1 MSVVP
6 VPRDS
11 APSFLVIHVSRIG
24 DTMMFTPAL
33 RAIAKAFPDSEITC
47 LGHPNRHTVLQNLP
61 FVKHVGSISKTTAVW
76 RGRLGRK
83 KWDYAIVAGFDEPLV
98 AYALRVAHKVVAFRQ
113 ADERLNRQLYR
124 VVEPAPINSLHGVRQ
139 FLMLPDA
146 LGISPD
152 GYRLAYRVTQEE
164 QTTARERLSK
174 LWPGRTSP
182 LVGLM
187 LESFPTKPY
196 RDWPTEHFVQLC
208 RHVLDAYPEACF
220 ILLGGGLPQEKV
232 ALFHDTFGERV
243 ANFSGRLSLRQ
254 SAAIM
259 AELDLYVGVDTGPTH
274 IAGTL
279 DMPMV
284 ALYHCLHPS
293 EGLKPLERSN
303 LWILDLPLDEG
314 EVCSSRTPLSRI
326 TVEAVWE
333 CARAALAEPLSPAS
347 ISSDQP
353 GHV

>member
-1 MSVVP
+1 MTAS
-6 VPRDS
+6 RDH
-11 APSFLVIHVSRIG
+11 APSFLVIHVTRIG

-33 RAIAKAFPDSEITC
+33 RAIAKAFPGSEITC
-47 LGHPNRHTVLQNLP
+47 LGHPNRYAVLQNLP
-61 FVKHVGSISKTTAVW
+61 FVKRVGSISKNTAIW
-76 RGRLGRK
+76 RGWLGGK
-83 KWDYAIVAGFDEPLV
+83 KWDYAIVTGFDEPLI

-113 ADERLNRQLYR
+113 PDERLNRRLHR
-124 VVEPAPINSLHGVRQ
+124 VVESAPFNSLHGVRQ
-139 FLMLPDA
+139 FLMLTDA
-146 LGISPD
+146 LGIPPD
-152 GYRLAYRVTQEE
+152 GYCLAYRVTQEE
-164 QTTARERLSK
+164 QASARERLDK
-174 LWPGRTSP
+174 LWPSRTSP

-196 RDWPTEHFVQLC
+196 RDWPTEHFVRLC
-208 RHVLDAYPEACF
+208 RHVLDAYPDAHF

-243 ANFSGRLSLRQ
+243 ANLSGRLSLRQ

-274 IAGTL
+274 IAGAL
-279 DMPMV
+279 DIPMV

-293 EGLKPLERSN
+293 EGLKPLERPR

-326 TVEAVWE
+326 TVEAVWK
-333 CARAALAEPLSPAS
+333 CAKAALAEPLPLPSP
-347 ISSDQP
+347 SSDQSE
-353 GHV
+353 HA

>member
-1 MSVVP
+1 MHEAP
-6 VPRDS
+6 PHN
-11 APSFLVIHVSRIG
+11 AHPPSFLAIHVTRIG

-33 RAIAKAFPDSEITC
+33 RAIAKAFPGSEITC
-47 LGHPNRHTVLQNLP
+47 LGHPNRHTALQNLP
-61 FVKHVGSISKTTAVW
+61 FVKHVGSISKNTAVW
-76 RGRLGRK
+76 RGWLGRK
-83 KWDYAIVAGFDEPLV
+83 KWDYAIVTGFDEPLV

-113 ADERLNRQLYR
+113 SDERLNRQLYR
-124 VVEPAPINSLHGVRQ
+124 VVEPSPVNSLHGVRQ

-164 QTTARERLSK
+164 QTSARERLSK
-174 LWPGRTSP
+174 LWPAHPSP

-196 RDWPTEHFVQLC
+196 RDWPAEHFVKLC
-208 RHVLDAYPEACF
+208 RHVLDTYPEACF

-243 ANFSGRLSLRQ
+243 ANLSSRLSLRQ

-274 IAGTL
+274 IAGAL
-279 DMPMV
+279 DVPMI

-293 EGLKPLERSN
+293 KGLKPLERPR
-303 LWILDLPLDEG
+303 LWILDLSLDEG
-314 EVCSSRTPLSRI
+314 EVCSSQTPLSRI
-326 TVEAVWE
+326 TVEAVWK
-333 CARAALAEPLSPAS
+333 CAKAALAEPLSPPS

-353 GHV
+353 EHG

>member
-1 MSVVP
+1 MHEVP
-6 VPRDS
+6 CHDGHS
-11 APSFLVIHVSRIG
+11 PSLLVIHVTRIG

-33 RAIAKAFPDSEITC
+33 RAIAKAFPGSEITC

-61 FVKHVGSISKTTAVW
+61 FVKHVGSISKNTAAW
-76 RGRLGRK
+76 RGRLGGK
-83 KWDYAIVAGFDEPLV
+83 KWDYAIVTGFDEPLV

-113 ADERLNRQLYR
+113 SDERLNRQLYR
-124 VVEPAPINSLHGVRQ
+124 VVEPAPFNSLHGVRQ

-164 QTTARERLSK
+164 QAAARKRLSK
-174 LWPGRTSP
+174 LWPGRSSP

-196 RDWPTEHFVQLC
+196 RDWPAEHFVQLC
-208 RHVLDAYPEACF
+208 RRILDAYPEARF

-243 ANFSGRLSLRQ
+243 ANLSGRLSLRQ

-274 IAGTL
+274 IAGAL
-279 DMPMV
+279 DIPMV

-293 EGLKPLERSN
+293 EGLKPLERPL

-326 TVEAVWE
+326 TVEAVWT
-333 CARAALAEPLSPAS
+333 CAKAALYERLSPPL
-347 ISSDQP
+347 ISSNQP
-353 GHV
+353 EHA